1 MRWVGDGCPPTCA
14 QGEGG
19 VRTMGTHRAR
29 MYGRPIGATVTYAGH
44 ATVVLDLPAG
54 RLVTDPVLRD
64 RIGYLQRIS
73 PPVTDASLGAV
84 DAVLVSHVHHD
95 HLDGPSLRR
104 LGTDV
109 PVVAPR
115 GARSLLVSKGVRTV
129 VELLPG
135 EQATVAGLQVTATA
149 ADHVVRRLPGGPLVP
164 AVGYVIEGP
173 PRVYFAGD
181 TDLFDGMTEI
191 GDRGLD
197 LALLPISGWGPRTP
211 PGHLDPVRAAQ
222 ALRLLR
228 PRTVVPIHWGTLA
241 PVWWRRRPPEERWA
255 PPATFER
262 EAAAVAPDVEVRV
275 LAPGEALD
283 LVPAPRS

>member
-1 MRWVGDGCPPTCA
+1 
-14 QGEGG
+14 
-19 VRTMGTHRAR
+19 VRACTVAR
-29 MYGRPIGATVTYAGH
+29 IGASVTYVGH

-64 RIGYLQRIS
+64 RVGYLQRVGA
-73 PPVTDASLGAV
+73 PVDLDRLRTV

-104 LGTDV
+104 LAPHV

-115 GARSLLVSKGVRTV
+115 GARSLLTSMGVRTV
-129 VELLPG
+129 IEVLPG
-135 EQATVAGLQVTATA
+135 ERVTVAGLEIAATP
-149 ADHVVRRLPGGPLVP
+149 ADHVVRRLPGGRLVP
-164 AVGYVIEGP
+164 AVGYMVEGP

-181 TDLFDGMTEI
+181 TDLFEGMAEI
-191 GDRGLD
+191 GDRELD
-197 LALLPISGWGPRTP
+197 VALLPITGWGPRTP

-228 PRTVVPIHWGTLA
+228 PHTVVPIHWGTFA
-241 PVWWRRRPPEERWA
+241 PVWWRQQPPEARWA
-255 PPATFER
+255 PAAAFER
-262 EAAAVAPDVEVRV
+262 EAAEVAPGVHVRV
-275 LAPGEALD
+275 VAPGDAAD